1 MQCRKGQKTAWPWLQ
16 LWMGLLFIAML
27 AWHGGAEARPVPV
40 PAMDSRV
47 VDLTKTLGAR
57 EADALRSDIR
67 GLEQN
72 TQAQLAVL
80 IVPTTGEDSIEHYA
94 TRVFAEWQLGRE
106 GEDDGVLLLVALKD
120 RRMRIEVGTGL
131 EGRITDIQAARI
143 IDQQMKPRF
152 RDNDYAGGIQ
162 AAVQSLSALIE
173 APVATQP
180 VESEASAPEE
190 KKPHPLTAFLQPLEG
205 MQMNWAVLGA
215 MLWTLAVGIW
225 YGRTAPSTGSGPRV
239 VVRGTG
245 KRGRKVRR
253 TAEREAAVGSALW
266 ADLQTQETPAR
277 KRPSRLTVLGLVVAG
292 QAAAALAVM
301 NLALPLFLL
310 TPAGL
315 VYGVGYLSGRFK
327 GARRLFIGLAVV
339 IAGLVALGVY
349 LGPDRFFWGL
359 LWIMCGGVALLF
371 TTLIVIGNRKSWQRS
386 QLGFFIRWVI
396 VLGILGFMLMETNP
410 GPVPDESWIPA
421 ALATFLA
428 LLFAF
433 LPFGGGGG
441 GGDDNDSSDSGWSS
455 GSSSSS
461 SSSSSDSSSSSS
473 SDSGGGG
480 SSSGGGASGSW

>member
-1 MQCRKGQKTAWPWLQ
+1 
-16 LWMGLLFIAML
+16 
-27 AWHGGAEARPVPV
+27 
-40 PAMDSRV
+40 
-47 VDLTKTLGAR
+47 
-57 EADALRSDIR
+57 
-67 GLEQN
+67 
-72 TQAQLAVL
+72 
-80 IVPTTGEDSIEHYA
+80 
-94 TRVFAEWQLGRE
+94 
-106 GEDDGVLLLVALKD
+106 
-120 RRMRIEVGTGL
+120 
-131 EGRITDIQAARI
+131 
-143 IDQQMKPRF
+143 MKPRF

-162 AAVQSLSALIE
+162 AAVQSLSELID
-173 APVATQP
+173 APTAMLP
-180 VESEASAPEE
+180 IESEGPVPEE
-190 KKPHPLTAFLQPLEG
+190 KKPHPLTAFLQPLENV
-205 MQMNWAVLGA
+205 QVNWAVLGA

-225 YGRTAPSTGSGPRV
+225 YGRSAPTDGAGPRV

-245 KRGRKVRR
+245 KRGRKVQRANAR
-253 TAEREAAVGSALW
+253 ETAAATALW
-266 ADLQTQETPAR
+266 ADLQTQETPPR
-277 KRPSRLTVLGLVVAG
+277 KRPGRLTVLGLVAAG

-327 GARRLFIGLAVV
+327 GARRFFIGLAVV

-349 LGPDRFFWGL
+349 LGADRFFWGL
-359 LWIMCGGVALLF
+359 LWVMCGGVALLF
-371 TTLIVIGNRKSWQRS
+371 TSLIVIGNRKSWQRS

-433 LPFGGGGG
+433 LPFGGGDG

-461 SSSSSDSSSSSS
+461 SSSSSSDSSSSSSS

>member
-1 MQCRKGQKTAWPWLQ
+1 MQCRKGPKTARPWLQ
-16 LWMGLLFIAML
+16 WMGLFLIALL
-27 AWHGGAEARPVPV
+27 AWHGSAQARPVPV

-47 VDLTKTLGAR
+47 VDLTKTLDTR

-80 IVPTTGEDSIEHYA
+80 IVPTTGEDSIEQYA
-94 TRVFAEWQLGRE
+94 TRVFAAWQLG
-106 GEDDGVLLLVALKD
+106 GEDENDGVLLLVALKD

-152 RDNDYAGGIQ
+152 RENDYAGGIQ
-162 AAVQSLSALIE
+162 AAVQSLSQLIDPP
-173 APVATQP
+173 AAMLPI
-180 VESEASAPEE
+180 ESEEPAPEE
-190 KKPHPLTAFLQPLEG
+190 KKHPLAAFMQPLED
-205 MQMNWAVLGA
+205 MQMNWAALGV

-225 YGRTAPSTGSGPRV
+225 YGRTAPATGTGPRV

-245 KRGRKVRR
+245 KRGRKARR
-253 TAEREAAVGSALW
+253 AAERETAVATALW
-266 ADLQTQETPAR
+266 ADLQTQDAPPR
-277 KRPSRLTVLGLVVAG
+277 KRPGRLTVLGLVVAG

-310 TPAGL
+310 TPASL
-315 VYGVGYLSGRFK
+315 VYGVGYLSGRFE
-327 GARRLFIGLAVV
+327 GARRFFIGLAAL

-349 LGPDRFFWGL
+349 LGAGRFFWGL
-359 LWIMCGGVALLF
+359 LWVMCGGVALLF
-371 TTLIVIGNRKSWQRS
+371 ASLIAVGILKSWRRS
-386 QLGFFIRWVI
+386 QLGFFIRWFV
-396 VLGILGFMLMETNP
+396 VLGILSFMLMETNP

-441 GGDDNDSSDSGWSS
+441 GGGDDNDSSDSGWSS
-455 GSSSSS
+455 SSSS
-461 SSSSSDSSSSSS
+461 SSSSSDSSSSSSS

>member
-1 MQCRKGQKTAWPWLQ
+1 MKVKAFRGWL
-16 LWMGLLFIAML
+16 GLLLLGIAML
-27 AWHGGAEARPVPV
+27 AGLPAAQAKPVPV
-40 PAMDSRV
+40 PAMSSRV
-47 VDLTKTLGAR
+47 VDLTNT
-57 EADALRSDIR
+57 LRSSETADLRQQIAA
-67 GLEQN
+67 LETN

-80 IVPTTGEDSIEHYA
+80 IVPTTGEDSIEQYA
-94 TRVFAEWQLGRE
+94 TRVFAQWQLGRE

-131 EGRITDIQAARI
+131 ESRITDIQAARV

-152 RDNDYAGGIQ
+152 RENDYAGGIQ
-162 AAVQSLSALIE
+162 AAVQSLSQMIDAPTAMLPIESE
-173 APVATQP
+173 APV
-180 VESEASAPEE
+180 PEE
-190 KKPHPLTAFLQPLEG
+190 KKPHPLAAFMQPLED
-205 MQMNWAVLGA
+205 MQMNWAALGV

-225 YGRTAPSTGSGPRV
+225 YGRSAPATGTGPRV

-253 TAEREAAVGSALW
+253 AAERETAAATALW
-266 ADLQTQETPAR
+266 ADLQTQDTPPR
-277 KRPSRLTVLGLVVAG
+277 KRPGRLTVLGLVVAG

-310 TPAGL
+310 TPASL

-327 GARRLFIGLAVV
+327 GARRFFIGLAVV
-339 IAGLVALGVY
+339 IAGLVALVVY
-349 LGPDRFFWGL
+349 LGADRFFWGL
-359 LWIMCGGVALLF
+359 LWFMCGGGVLLF
-371 TTLIVIGNRKSWQRS
+371 ASLIVIGIGKSWRRS

-396 VLGILGFMLMETNP
+396 VLGVLGFMLMETNP
-410 GPVPDESWIPA
+410 GPVPDETWIPA

-433 LPFGGGGG
+433 FPFGGSGGG
-441 GGDDNDSSDSGWSS
+441 GNDDSSDSSDSGWS
-455 GSSSSS
+455 SSSSS
-461 SSSSSDSSSSSS
+461 SSSSSDSSSSSSS